1 MGKPFTEELKL
12 NYDLL
17 NWVSELNLDA
27 LKKSIESC
35 RNTTVY
41 IIGSGGSLSACY
53 LLEFLFEQ
61 IGVVAKSVT
70 PLEVMYSKKNFS
82 GSSFFLVSSSGKNKD
97 ILFAFKS
104 IIKEN
109 PKALHTICMAKGSPL
124 SKLSDLYSKA
134 KVYEYEIP
142 TGRDGFLA
150 TNSLLAYFA
159 IFTRVFSE
167 LKASKVFKENVRD
180 ISKTIKEF
188 SDKIDASYTL
198 FVLYSGSSKC
208 VAMDIESKCIEAS
221 LCDLTTADYRNFG
234 HGRHNW
240 FDKRPQNSAIVLLTN
255 NIDRSLA
262 EKTIKVL
269 PEAIPSII
277 IDSKCQFPM
286 SSIDQLLQ
294 SFRLVQELGK
304 NANIDPGRPG
314 VPEFGRKLYNLSY
327 YSIFKEKFS
336 VSTRAYNSIYR
347 KIGALDIVNPKLLK
361 AWNKNYENF
370 IKKIKNEK
378 LTTIIFDFDGTL
390 CSSLKRYEGVDNK
403 IKSRLIE
410 ILENGFLVGIS
421 TGRGKSAREN
431 LQTFIPEK
439 FYDNVFISYYNGF
452 EIGSLGQNEL
462 PNLKQD
468 AEESILK
475 SYEILKSKLKGYEA
489 SIELR
494 PGQITIEI
502 ESKNNAVKLKSY
514 IRGTILS
521 HADLNVQILESDH
534 SIDIIPKN
542 TSKLSIVNFC
552 KQQEK
557 TLGLKG
563 SYLCIGDKGMWPGND
578 YKLLGTSLSL
588 SVDEVSLEKDT
599 CWNLASL
606 GLSNVEATEEYLS
619 KIRFYKN
626 HMKFE
631 INK

>member
-1 MGKPFTEELKL
+1 MGKPFAEELKL

-17 NWVSELNLDA
+17 NWVSELDLDV

-70 PLEVMYSKKNFS
+70 PLEVIYSKKNFS
-82 GSSFFLVSSSGKNKD
+82 NSSFFLISSSGKNKD

-109 PKALHTICMAKGSPL
+109 PKAMHTICMAKDSPL
-124 SKLSDLYSKA
+124 RKLSDLYSKS
-134 KVYEYEIP
+134 KIYEYEIP
-142 TGRDGFLA
+142 TGKDGFLA

-159 IFTRVFSE
+159 IFTRVFGTLKG
-167 LKASKVFKENVRD
+167 LKAIKENVKNF
-180 ISKTIKEF
+180 SKIIKEF
-188 SDKIDASYTL
+188 SNKIDANYTL

-240 FDKRPQNSAIVLLTN
+240 FDKRPKNSAIVLLTN
-255 NIDRSLA
+255 NVDRSLA

-269 PEAIPSII
+269 PNAIPYIT
-277 IDSKCQFPM
+277 IDSSSQFPM

-294 SFRLVQELGK
+294 SFRLVEELGK

-327 YSIFKEKFS
+327 YSIFKEKSS
-336 VSTRAYNSIYR
+336 VSNRAYNSIYR
-347 KIGALDIVNPKLLK
+347 KIGALDIENPKLLRE
-361 AWNKNYENF
+361 WNKNYENF
-370 IKKIKNEK
+370 IKKIKSEK

-390 CSSLKRYEGVDNK
+390 CSNSKRYEGVDDM
-403 IKSRLIE
+403 IKDKLIE
-410 ILENGFLVGIS
+410 ILERGFLVGIS

-439 FYDNVFISYYNGF
+439 YYDNIFISYYNGF
-452 EIGSLGQNEL
+452 ETGTLGQNEL
-462 PNLKQD
+462 PNLERD
-468 AEESILK
+468 SEESILK
-475 SYEILKSKLKGYEA
+475 SYEILKAKLKNYNV
-489 SIELR
+489 SLDSR

-502 ESKNNAVKLKSY
+502 NNKNNALKLKSY
-514 IRGTILS
+514 IRGTILK
-521 HADLNVQILESDH
+521 HAYLNVQILESDH

-542 TSKLSIVNFC
+542 VSKLSIVNYC
-552 KQQEK
+552 QEREK
-557 TLGLKG
+557 ELGIQG
-563 SYLCIGDKGMWPGND
+563 NFLCIGDKGMWPGND
-578 YKLLGTSLSL
+578 YKLLGASLSL
-588 SVDEVSLEKDT
+588 SVDEVSLDEET
-599 CWNLASL
+599 CWNLTSL
-606 GLSNVEATEEYLS
+606 GLSNVEATEEYLD
-619 KIRFYKN
+619 KISFYDN

>member
-17 NWVSELNLDA
+17 NWVEDLDLDV

-70 PLEVMYSKKNFS
+70 PLEVIYSKKNFS
-82 GSSFFLVSSSGKNKD
+82 NSSFFLVSSSGKNKD

-109 PKALHTICMAKGSPL
+109 PKAIHTVCMAKKSPL
-124 SKLSDLYSKA
+124 KKLSDLYSKA
-134 KVYEYEIP
+134 KIYEYEIP
-142 TGRDGFLA
+142 TGKDGFLA

-159 IFTRVFSE
+159 IFNRVFGT
-167 LKASKVFKENVRD
+167 LRDLNAIRENVKGF
-180 ISKTIKEF
+180 SKTIKEF
-188 SDKIDASYTL
+188 SNQIDASYTL

-240 FDKRPQNSAIVLLTN
+240 FDKRPKNSAIILLTN
-255 NIDRSLA
+255 NIDRALA
-262 EKTIKVL
+262 EKTIKAL
-269 PEAIPSII
+269 PSAIPYIT
-277 IDSKCQFPM
+277 IDSSRQFPI

-294 SFRLVQELGK
+294 SFRLIEELGK

-327 YSIFKEKFS
+327 YSIFKEKSF
-336 VSTRAYNSIYR
+336 VSARAYNSIYR
-347 KIGALDIVNPKLLK
+347 KIGAFDIENSKLLK
-361 AWNKNYENF
+361 DWNKNYENF
-370 IKKIKNEK
+370 IKKIKSERI
-378 LTTIIFDFDGTL
+378 TTIIFDFDGTL
-390 CSSLKRYEGVDNK
+390 CSSSKRYEGVDDI
-403 IKSRLIE
+403 IKKQLIE
-410 ILENGFLVGIS
+410 ILKRGFLIGIS

-431 LQTFIPEK
+431 LQTFIPVEY
-439 FYDNVFISYYNGF
+439 YDNVFISYYNGF
-452 EIGSLGQNEL
+452 ETGTLGQNEL
-462 PNLKQD
+462 PNLERD
-468 AEESILK
+468 TEESILK
-475 SYEILKSKLKGYEA
+475 SYEILKSKLKNYSV
-489 SIELR
+489 SIDSR

-502 ESKNNAVKLKSY
+502 NNKNNAVKLKSY
-514 IRGTILS
+514 IRGTILK
-521 HADLNVQILESDH
+521 HAYLNVQILESDH

-542 TSKLSIVNFC
+542 VSKLSIVNYC
-552 KQQEK
+552 QEREK
-557 TLGLKG
+557 ELGLQG
-563 SYLCIGDKGMWPGND
+563 NFLCIGDKGMWPGND
-578 YKLLGTSLSL
+578 YRLLGASLSL
-588 SVDEVSLEKDT
+588 SVDEVSLEEDT

-606 GLSNVEATEEYLS
+606 GLSNVEATKEYLH
-619 KIRFYKN
+619 KISFYDN

>member
-1 MGKPFTEELKL
+1 MGKPFKEELKL

-17 NWVSELNLDA
+17 NWVLELDLNV

-35 RNTTVY
+35 RNSTVY

-70 PLEVMYSKKNFS
+70 PLEVIYSKKNFS
-82 GSSFFLVSSSGKNKD
+82 NSSFFLVSSSGKNKD

-109 PKALHTICMAKGSPL
+109 PKEVHTICMVKGSPL
-124 SKLSDLYSKA
+124 RKLSDLYSKA
-134 KVYEYEIP
+134 KIYEYEIP
-142 TGRDGFLA
+142 TGKDGFLA

-159 IFTRVFSE
+159 IFTKVFSALKS
-167 LKASKVFKENVRD
+167 LKALKENVKNFT
-180 ISKTIKEF
+180 KTIKEF
-188 SDKIDASYTL
+188 SNKIDASYTL

-240 FDKRPQNSAIVLLTN
+240 FDKRPKNSAIVLLTN
-255 NIDRSLA
+255 NVDRPLA
-262 EKTIKVL
+262 EKTIKAL
-269 PEAIPSII
+269 PIAIPYIT
-277 IDSKCQFPM
+277 IDSSSQFPM

-294 SFRLVQELGK
+294 SFRLIEELGK

-327 YSIFKEKFS
+327 YSIFKQKSS

-347 KIGALDIVNPKLLK
+347 KIGALDIENPKLLK
-361 AWNKNYENF
+361 EWNKNYENF
-370 IKKIKNEK
+370 IKKINGEK

-390 CSSLKRYEGVDNK
+390 CSSSKRYEGVDDI
-403 IKSRLIE
+403 IKGKLIE
-410 ILENGFLVGIS
+410 ILERGFLLGIA

-439 FYDNVFISYYNGF
+439 YYDNVFISYYNGF
-452 EIGSLGQNEL
+452 ETGNLGQNEL
-462 PNLKQD
+462 PNLNKD
-468 AEESILK
+468 VEVSILK
-475 SYEILKSKLKGYEA
+475 SHEILKSKLKNYNV
-489 SIELR
+489 SLDSR

-502 ESKNNAVKLKSY
+502 KNRNNAVKLKSY
-514 IRGTILS
+514 IRGTILK
-521 HADLNVQILESDH
+521 HAYLNVQILESDH

-542 TSKLSIVNFC
+542 VSKLSIVNFC
-552 KQQEK
+552 QEREK
-557 TLGLKG
+557 ELGIKG
-563 SYLCIGDKGMWPGND
+563 NYLCIGDKGMWPGND
-578 YKLLGTSLSL
+578 YKLLGASLSL
-588 SVDEVSLEKDT
+588 SVDEVSLEEDT

-606 GLSNVEATEEYLS
+606 GLSNVEATEEYLD
-619 KIRFYKN
+619 KISFYNN